1 MTKARIYKLK
11 HKMSDLEHSVLT
23 GHTTKNVDMN
33 HYVDI
38 SIETMLESVYGIV
51 IGDVD
56 INGKIVNELDSKI
69 ATIENEVSNGCGYC
83 SNESCDNLTYLDCLM
98 CKNFVTMPSRRY
110 FFEAQLQTMDEK
122 LKNSALP
129 HDKEDI
135 VNIKRLLVKYI
146 AKIKEL
152 EVILTDE

>member
-83 SNESCDNLTYLDCLM
+83 SNESCDNLTYCNNAKQTIFFWSATSNYGWKTQELS
-98 CKNFVTMPSRRY
+98 PSPWQRR
-110 FFEAQLQTMDEK
+110 
-122 LKNSALP
+122 
-129 HDKEDI
+129 HC
-135 VNIKRLLVKYI
+135 
-146 AKIKEL
+146 
-152 EVILTDE
+152 

>member
-1 MTKARIYKLK
+1 
-11 HKMSDLEHSVLT
+11 
-23 GHTTKNVDMN
+23 
-33 HYVDI
+33 
-38 SIETMLESVYGIV
+38 
-51 IGDVD
+51 
-56 INGKIVNELDSKI
+56 
-69 ATIENEVSNGCGYC
+69 
-83 SNESCDNLTYLDCLM
+83 
-98 CKNFVTMPSRRY
+98 MPSRRY

-122 LKNSALP
+122 IKNSALP

>member
-1 MTKARIYKLK
+1 
-11 HKMSDLEHSVLT
+11 
-23 GHTTKNVDMN
+23 
-33 HYVDI
+33 
-38 SIETMLESVYGIV
+38 
-51 IGDVD
+51 
-56 INGKIVNELDSKI
+56 
-69 ATIENEVSNGCGYC
+69 
-83 SNESCDNLTYLDCLM
+83 M